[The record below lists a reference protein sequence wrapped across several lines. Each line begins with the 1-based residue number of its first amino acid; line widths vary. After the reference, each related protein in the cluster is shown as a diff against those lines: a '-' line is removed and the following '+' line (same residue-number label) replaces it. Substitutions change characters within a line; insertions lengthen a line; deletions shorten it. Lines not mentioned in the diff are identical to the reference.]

1 MYKRIAGN
9 LAVYTILGFLPL
21 SFVFFFTPI
30 YTRYLSS
37 EQYGVLNIFMI
48 ATGVLQNFV
57 GLGVIQVISVLYWE
71 NEKDPE
77 KLKNFMASWLGTV
90 FVFSTIVIALE
101 LSFHWLIFPTFVKAD
116 NSFPLFPHRIVTI
129 IYSFFIGVNSLLL
142 YYYRNQHKIWHYA
155 FLSVGNLVLTAIVS
169 IWCVVVLKL
178 QAEGALYGRLAGAS
192 IITFYFLISVIRENG
207 IRFNWKEAKYMFKI
221 GFPILVGLVIGAY
234 SYSIDRIMIEKMSTL
249 SMLGIYG
256 FAVLAAST
264 IEILMGALSN
274 SISPSIF
281 RMLTDSLEDNKQAL
295 KTQIELMSILIVVA
309 IVCLIAF
316 APIAIHLLISKEY
329 FGAIE
334 YIPLLTAGF
343 LFRAPSMI
351 YAYVFVLTKK
361 TYLFTMLT
369 IIFTVVVLMLC
380 YFLYQWLGVM
390 GIVQAMLLSRIIDLI
405 LCRILANRLI
415 NLDFAFQRTRWI
427 YLVAILA
434 ILVSFYLGLS
444 IGGYWVNFIPLFFTG
459 VASMVFYRQSILAV
473 IYNQNFFKMKR
484 QR

>member
-1 MYKRIAGN
+1 
-9 LAVYTILGFLPL
+9 
-21 SFVFFFTPI
+21 
-30 YTRYLSS
+30 
-37 EQYGVLNIFMI
+37 
-48 ATGVLQNFV
+48 
-57 GLGVIQVISVLYWE
+57 
-71 NEKDPE
+71 
-77 KLKNFMASWLGTV
+77 
-90 FVFSTIVIALE
+90 
-101 LSFHWLIFPTFVKAD
+101 
-116 NSFPLFPHRIVTI
+116 
-129 IYSFFIGVNSLLL
+129 
-142 YYYRNQHKIWHYA
+142 
-155 FLSVGNLVLTAIVS
+155 
-169 IWCVVVLKL
+169 
-178 QAEGALYGRLAGAS
+178 
-192 IITFYFLISVIRENG
+192 
-207 IRFNWKEAKYMFKI
+207 
-221 GFPILVGLVIGAY
+221 
-234 SYSIDRIMIEKMSTL
+234 MIEKMSTL

-473 IYNQNFFKMKR
+473 IYNQIFFKMKR